1 MRRHG
6 LVIGCALAVVACGDG
21 GGFPDAFKP
30 APIESG
36 TFSLRWQLQDGSGQ
50 SETCARAGA
59 TSVQVGITKQTTR
72 AEFSATFACELGA
85 GNSGELFT
93 GTYDLTFE
101 LLGAAGVILSAPP
114 GQVVVTAQMPATVP
128 TISFVLP

>member
-6 LVIGCALAVVACGDG
+6 LVTCCALAMVACGDG
-21 GGFPDAFKP
+21 GGFPDAYKP
-30 APIESG
+30 PPVESG

-59 TSVQVGITKQTTR
+59 TSVHVGITQQATR
-72 AEFSATFACELGA
+72 AEYSGMFACDLGA

-93 GTYDLTFE
+93 GTYDLTFD
-101 LLGAAGVILSAPP
+101 LLGAAGVITSAPA
-114 GQVVVTAQMPATVP
+114 GQVVVTAQMPVTVP